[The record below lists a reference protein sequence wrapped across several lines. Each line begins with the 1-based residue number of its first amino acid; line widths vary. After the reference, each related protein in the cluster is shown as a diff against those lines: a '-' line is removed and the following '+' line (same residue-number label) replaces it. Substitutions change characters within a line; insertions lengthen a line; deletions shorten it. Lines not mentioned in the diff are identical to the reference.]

1 MQSLALHDD
10 DSSLAYGM
18 THLSRD
24 MLVPGAAQSCQIVAI
39 QYAKVRRKQVVDR
52 PKEQKQEAKL
62 AWKAKPRCQ
71 EGAMFAILDH
81 FLFNEP

>member
-24 MLVPGAAQSCQIVAI
+24 MLVPGAAQSCQIYVSPWRCPVLSNCSYSI
-39 QYAKVRRKQVVDR
+39 CQSEKETSSRQAKGT
-52 PKEQKQEAKL
+52 
-62 AWKAKPRCQ
+62 KARGKIGV
-71 EGAMFAILDH
+71 EGKT
-81 FLFNEP
+81 